1 MPNVMID
8 VLKTV
13 RSFRYAGRGVVDL
26 FRSENNAKVHLL
38 AAVVIISV
46 GILLKISRVE
56 WAIVVTQIGLVLAA
70 EAVNTALEKL
80 CDLVQPDYHPQIKL
94 IKDVASGAVLILAIT
109 AVVVAVIIF
118 IPKLCPANTLT
129 T

>member
-1 MPNVMID
+1 MID
-8 VLKTV
+8 VLKTI
-13 RSFRYAGRGVVDL
+13 RSFRYAGRGMVDL
-26 FRSENNAKVHLL
+26 FRFENNAKVHLL
-38 AAVVIISV
+38 AAVVVILV
-46 GILLKISRVE
+46 GIVLKISRVE
-56 WAIVVTQIGLVLAA
+56 WAIVITQIGLVLAA

-80 CDLVQPDYHPQIKL
+80 CDLVQPGYHPQIKV

-109 AVVVAVIIF
+109 AVMVAILIF